1 MCVRVFINHHHHHH
15 APPVNNFEEGNRPVI
30 VVSRLADKD
39 GPKNG
44 QITGPE
50 EMDRS
55 LSLKK

>member
-1 MCVRVFINHHHHHH
+1 MCVRVFINHHHH